1 MHLIWQDLRY
11 GVRLL
16 RKAPGF
22 AAVALVA
29 LALGIGATTAIFSV
43 VDAVLL
49 KPLPFRDPERLL
61 VIWEKNP
68 TLNKVK
74 LFVAPANFLAWQRQ
88 SRTTETMAALQDVS
102 VNLTGGPNGHVDP
115 EELRGERVSA
125 TLFPLLGVQPV
136 VGRTFREDED
146 QPGNAFAALL
156 SYSLWQR
163 RFGGDRA
170 IVGKTIR
177 LRDQPYTVTGVLP
190 HDFAVLE
197 PNIDL
202 WIPLGLNGS
211 DPRVALSRFLVVIA
225 RRKDTLD
232 RVRAEFDAIGG
243 RLEQSMPEL
252 NRGWRPSIFTV
263 EGELVGDIRRSLW
276 VLLAAVGCLLLM
288 ACVNVANLLLSRGAG
303 RRRELALR
311 LALGAGRARIVNQ
324 LLAESVL
331 LSLGGGALGLL
342 LATAVIRGLAH
353 SGTGGIPRLAFA
365 AVDLRLFLFALAV
378 SLLTGVLFGAVPA
391 WTTSGANLVPALNQ
405 GGRSGTTGRAGRA
418 VRNGL
423 VVVEVALA
431 VVVLIGA
438 GLLIRSFIR
447 LRSTNPGFEPA
458 GLLTMR
464 VPLAGLRNAA
474 PERKVAFVQ
483 ELTGR
488 IGALAGVR
496 SVGGV
501 NGLPLTGLGNG
512 VPFIVEGQPAP
523 APSQWPVGVLRS
535 VTPAYFRTLGIP
547 LVAGRT
553 FSASDD
559 AQAPLVIVINRTL
572 ASRFWPASNPIGAH
586 LILDFRKPRSAEVIG
601 VVGDVKPERPEAEDW
616 PTIYNAYSQAPV
628 NTMTLA
634 VRCDGPPLALA
645 LAAQR
650 EVQRLDPDQP
660 VADVR
665 TMDDVVSKAV
675 SGARF
680 NTGLLTAFAAIAF
693 VLAAVGIYG
702 VISYDV
708 SERTNEIGIRMALG
722 AQPGDLLRLVV
733 GEAARMALY
742 GITAGLAISFAV
754 TRLMATMLYSVN
766 PTDAYTFWGI
776 SILLALVALAASYLP
791 SRRALALNPV
801 NALRHE

>member
-365 AVDLRLFLFALAV
+365 AVDLRLFVFALAV
-378 SLLTGVLFGAVPA
+378 SLLTGIVFGAVPA
-391 WTTSGANLVPALNQ
+391 WATSGANLVPALNQ

>member
-68 TLNKVK
+68 TLNKMK

-88 SRTTETMAALQDVS
+88 SRTIESMAALQDVS

-115 EELRGERVSA
+115 EEVRGERVSA

-146 QPGNAFAALL
+146 QPGNAFAVLL

-177 LRDQPYTVTGVLP
+177 LRNQPYTVTGVLP
-190 HDFAVLE
+190 PDFAVLE

-202 WIPLGLNGS
+202 WVPLGLNGS

-232 RVRAEFDAIGG
+232 RASAEFDAIGG

-252 NRGWRPSIFTV
+252 NRGWRPSIFTI
-263 EGELVGDIRRSLW
+263 EGELVGDVRRSLW

-447 LRSTNPGFEPA
+447 LRSTSPGFEPA

-474 PERKVAFVQ
+474 PERKVAFVE

-488 IGALAGVR
+488 IGALPGVR

-512 VPFIVEGQPAP
+512 VPFIPEGQPAP

-535 VTPAYFRTLGIP
+535 VTPAYFRTMGIP

-553 FSASDD
+553 FSSSDD
-559 AQAPLVIVINRTL
+559 VQAPLVIVVNRTL
-572 ASRFWPASNPIGAH
+572 AHRFWPASNPIGAH

-601 VVGDVKPERPEAEDW
+601 VVGDVKPERLEAEDW

-634 VRCDGPPLALA
+634 ARCLGPPLALA
-645 LAAQR
+645 SAAQR

-708 SERTNEIGIRMALG
+708 SERINEIGIRMALG

-733 GEAARMALY
+733 GEGARMALY
-742 GITAGLAISFAV
+742 GITAGLTVSFAV
-754 TRLMATMLYSVN
+754 TRLMAAMLYGVN

>member
-68 TLNKVK
+68 TLNKMK

-88 SRTTETMAALQDVS
+88 SRTIESMAALQDVS

-115 EELRGERVSA
+115 EEVRGERVSA

-146 QPGNAFAALL
+146 QPGNAFAVLL

-177 LRDQPYTVTGVLP
+177 LRNQPYTVTGVLP
-190 HDFAVLE
+190 PDFAVLE

-202 WIPLGLNGS
+202 WVPLGLNGS

-232 RVRAEFDAIGG
+232 RASAEFDAIGG

-252 NRGWRPSIFTV
+252 NRGWRPSIFTI
-263 EGELVGDIRRSLW
+263 EGELVGDVRRSLW

-447 LRSTNPGFEPA
+447 LRSTSPGFEPA

-474 PERKVAFVQ
+474 PERKVAFVE

-488 IGALAGVR
+488 IGALPGVR

-512 VPFIVEGQPAP
+512 VPFIPEGQPAP

-535 VTPAYFRTLGIP
+535 VTPAYFRTMGIP

-553 FSASDD
+553 FSSSDD
-559 AQAPLVIVINRTL
+559 VQAPLVIVVNRTL
-572 ASRFWPASNPIGAH
+572 AHRFWPASNPIGAH

-601 VVGDVKPERPEAEDW
+601 VVGDVKPERLEAEDW

-634 VRCDGPPLALA
+634 ARCLGPPLALA
-645 LAAQR
+645 SAAQR

-693 VLAAVGIYG
+693 ALAAVGIYG

-708 SERTNEIGIRMALG
+708 SERINEIGIRMALG

-733 GEAARMALY
+733 GEGARMALY
-742 GITAGLAISFAV
+742 GITAGLTVSFAV
-754 TRLMATMLYSVN
+754 TRLMAAMLYGVN

>member
-68 TLNKVK
+68 TLNKMK

-88 SRTTETMAALQDVS
+88 SRTIESMAALQDVS

-115 EELRGERVSA
+115 EEVRGERVSA

-146 QPGNAFAALL
+146 QPGNAFAVLL

-177 LRDQPYTVTGVLP
+177 LRNQPYTVTGVLP
-190 HDFAVLE
+190 PDFAVLE

-202 WIPLGLNGS
+202 WVPLGLNGS

-232 RVRAEFDAIGG
+232 RASAEFDAIGD

-252 NRGWRPSIFTV
+252 NRGWRPSIFTI
-263 EGELVGDIRRSLW
+263 EGELVGDVRRSLW

-447 LRSTNPGFEPA
+447 LRSTSPGFEPA

-474 PERKVAFVQ
+474 PERKVAFVE

-488 IGALAGVR
+488 IGALPGVR

-512 VPFIVEGQPAP
+512 VPFIPEGQPAP

-535 VTPAYFRTLGIP
+535 VTPAYFRTMGIP

-553 FSASDD
+553 FSSSDD
-559 AQAPLVIVINRTL
+559 VQAPLVIVVNRTL
-572 ASRFWPASNPIGAH
+572 AHRFWPASNPIGAH

-601 VVGDVKPERPEAEDW
+601 VVGDVKPERLEAEDW

-634 VRCDGPPLALA
+634 ARCLGPPLALA
-645 LAAQR
+645 SAAQR

-708 SERTNEIGIRMALG
+708 SERINEIGIRMALG

-733 GEAARMALY
+733 GEGARMALY
-742 GITAGLAISFAV
+742 GITAGLTVSFAV
-754 TRLMATMLYSVN
+754 TRLMAAMLYGVN